1 MDDLVLIA
9 HGAAELG
16 LADRQLPLAVLAG
29 MAEDRR
35 LGATLDLPLRALLAD
50 EDEAIGLVTLPDAE
64 VEGAGAPRPGLA
76 GAGLARGETA
86 EAHGLAPVAVH
97 EAAHFVD
104 VTRLERGVDDD
115 VQRSAAVAG
124 GERKR
129 DEREADAKPW
139 ADHYRV
145 CHSGRRGERRRRRAR
160 GVGLMTPQVT
170 TNKGGTSHGLR
181 LRRRRSSSG
190 REDGRRHLAV
200 ETRRARAPPQRAAGG
215 R

>member
-35 LGATLDLPLRALLAD
+35 LGATLDLPLRAPLAD
-50 EDEAIGLVTLPDAE
+50 EDEARGLVTLADAE

-129 DEREADAKPW
+129 DESEADAKPC
-139 ADHYRV
+139 ADHDRV
-145 CHSGRRGERRRRRAR
+145 GPSGRRGKPRPCQGRRVA
-160 GVGLMTPQVT
+160 VMTPQVT

-190 REDGRRHLAV
+190 GGGGGRPLAV
-200 ETRRARAPPQRAAGG
+200 GTRRARAPPQRAAGG